1 LQYQKE
7 RLIFKRAMFSH
18 IRIVS
23 GTLKWICAA
32 CAVAPALSGCRVQ
45 PAEAKS
51 ADTLSVAFYN
61 VENLFDNEFD
71 GDEYP
76 EYRPNATNWDSRM
89 HRIKMDNI
97 SSVIAAINATVV
109 TLCEV
114 EDRDALGQLRSAL
127 DQKGVDY
134 PHSAIIDTPAVRATC
149 TALLSRIPVNRLL
162 AHEVSLPNGRPGRL
176 IFEVGLLV
184 TPSVPLTLFINH
196 WPSKKQPES
205 FRLAA
210 ADVLA
215 KAIAALPAATD
226 YIIVGDLNSD
236 YDEFATFTTFGH
248 NDTRGITGINHRL
261 GTIVQG
267 SALSMRP
274 KSREE
279 VCAAHFPS
287 HYDLWCDI
295 AEELRMSYFFQG
307 NRQTPDHILLPPSL
321 FDSVGISYLDKSFD
335 VFVWGGRL
343 LSHGKPL
350 RWKTR
355 GAEWKYHLGEGYSD
369 HLPIVAKFVRS
380 PFSADLH
387 EPTKENPVENGG
399 WVAANDN
406 VRSGRDTTAP
416 KPGRYS
422 LRIVSPALKK
432 NGTAASCVVT
442 PELRASKS
450 GSSLQL
456 YVRGSSKITFRTR
469 IAGGSSWRYHDLV
482 ADKWSSRATYRQ
494 VNFASWRPV
503 TLAVGVPPGTS
514 FELELRSAANA
525 PLDLSIDR

>member
-1 LQYQKE
+1 
-7 RLIFKRAMFSH
+7 MFSH

-387 EPTKENPVENGG
+387 EPTKENPVENGEIGWFDENICG
-399 WVAANDN
+399 WVASNDN
-406 VRSGRDTTAP
+406 VRIGRDTTAP
-416 KPGRYS
+416 KTGRYS